1 MAARAG
7 AIGVGGDGA
16 GVEDDK
22 VSRVG
27 GGGLEDRDQP
37 TDGRSTH
44 RRLATRGNRN
54 SRRKKVGTVP
64 NGS

>member
-1 MAARAG
+1 VDAADGGAGG

-27 GGGLEDRDQP
+27 GGGLE
-37 TDGRSTH
+37 TAIS
-44 RRLATRGNRN
+44 
-54 SRRKKVGTVP
+54 
-64 NGS
+64 